1 MRLKAGIGL
10 LLLIA
15 FPALAAEED
24 NFATLY
30 LQVPAQYVRPMTTE
44 DAAVNVLKGLT
55 AADARLRVG
64 DDAERVSLYYHGR
77 LLKILRKP
85 VNKDDITNIANY
97 IFINNK
103 SLLNCD
109 IKIDDR
115 LDNLQNAKI
124 KLLFTAYHNKGLDDE
139 YLHSLGVIRVNN
151 WLEIKKIL
159 ARELNDESG
168 SAAQ

>member
-1 MRLKAGIGL
+1 MIFIL
-10 LLLIA
+10 LLLIS
-15 FPALAAEED
+15 LEKYQK
-24 NFATLY
+24 NVVLY
-30 LQVPAQYVRPMTTE
+30 F
-44 DAAVNVLKGLT
+44 
-55 AADARLRVG
+55 
-64 DDAERVSLYYHGR
+64 
-77 LLKILRKP
+77 
-85 VNKDDITNIANY
+85 
-97 IFINNK
+97 FINIIICIK
-103 SLLNCD
+103 ICHLYHLRIIYLLISLLNCD